1 MQNDT
6 IHQVESY
13 SYILF
18 DFCKVALIEILQK
31 LLVMTEIVITGCSV
45 VQ

>member
-6 IHQVESY
+6 VTIHLVESY

-31 LLVMTEIVITGCSV
+31 LLVMTEIVIT
-45 VQ
+45 